1 MEEQQQR
8 HEKYNDIEYNLELN
22 LKNAPG
28 GLRIYRQLHWV
39 AKRCFTVNTL
49 QQLDGKGFFL
59 TDTEY
64 AIFCDGEEFLW
75 RVRYGLHMIAKRPE
89 RAITI

>member
-49 QQLDGKGFFL
+49 QQLDGKGCLPMRNMPFSVM
-59 TDTEY
+59 
-64 AIFCDGEEFLW
+64 GKNS
-75 RVRYGLHMIAKRPE
+75 YGVFATGYI
-89 RAITI
+89 